1 MGFEYNILD
10 FQSFLAEN
18 TDVKAALS
26 HVSQARKLAKGNT
39 IVAQDT
45 SSQDI
50 YVLQTGRAKAVIY
63 SEGGH
68 EIHLA
73 EFYAGTLFG
82 EIAAL
87 LNMPRTSN
95 VIAHTKAAVD
105 VIPAADFKRLMRQY
119 PELAL
124 YMTQL
129 LAKRLQQT
137 SQSLFESHVF
147 TVTQRIYQ
155 DLLRKSEPY
164 ALDTERQRLTPAPSV
179 TSLSKSLNVTREAAS
194 RAVTK
199 LTQQGL
205 VKKQKDYWDIIRPE
219 F

>member
-1 MGFEYNILD
+1 MDFEYDILD
-10 FQSFLAEN
+10 FQNFLAEN
-18 TDVKAALS
+18 VEVEAALS
-26 HVSQARKLAKGNT
+26 DVSQARKLAKGNT

-45 SSQDI
+45 PSQDI
-50 YVLQTGRAKAVIY
+50 YVLRTGQAKAVIF

-73 EFYAGTLFG
+73 EFSSGTLFG
-82 EIAAL
+82 EMAAL
-87 LNMPRTSN
+87 INTPRTSN
-95 VIAHTKAAVD
+95 VIAQTKAVVD
-105 VIPAADFKRLMRQY
+105 VVPAADFKRLMRQY

-155 DLLRKSEPY
+155 ELLRKSEPD
-164 ALDTERQRLTPAPSV
+164 ALDTERHRLTPAPSV